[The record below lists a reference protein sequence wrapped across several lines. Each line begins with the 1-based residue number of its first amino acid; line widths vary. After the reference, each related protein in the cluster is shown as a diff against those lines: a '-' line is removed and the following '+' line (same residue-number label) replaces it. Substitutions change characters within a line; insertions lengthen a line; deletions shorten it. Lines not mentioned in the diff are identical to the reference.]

1 MNIACFVDEFPP
13 FFRGGLGTYAREI
26 TRQFVKFG
34 NNVTVFSRNVN
45 GSPTRDLWKGI
56 EVHRP
61 LLMNLV
67 DILPIAIPEDVK
79 TWPKEA
85 QEFFG
90 ETYLYNILS
99 ASKLINKLVR
109 RENRRFDILVSHDW
123 LAVLGGIISKRN
135 LNLPLVF
142 HFHSTE
148 QGRMKDGSPTVKE
161 IERLASK
168 HADILITVSYA
179 MRDELI
185 SIGYP
190 EKKIRVVY
198 NGVDPEKYDP
208 KRFSKE
214 EILDFRRKLGIEEN
228 ELLIFFIGRLTWVK
242 GADTLIR
249 AMPLILKEIPNAK
262 LLILGKGDQEALIKQ
277 MVISLGLEKNVI
289 LHFKYVPEKERI
301 LYYSAC
307 DIAVFPSKYEP
318 FGIVCTEAMSM
329 AKPVVVGAIGTSG
342 FREQVI
348 PVGENAC
355 GFHVNPYDPTDIAKF
370 VVKLLKDEDLRK
382 KMGENARRRVI
393 KKFTWERSAKE
404 TLNIYNE
411 LL

>member
-1 MNIACFVDEFPP
+1 MNIAYFVDEFPP
-13 FFRGGLGTYAREI
+13 FFRGGLGTYAMEI
-26 TRQFVKFG
+26 TRQFVKLG
-34 NNVTVFSRNVN
+34 NNVTVFSRNIKN
-45 GSPTRDLWKGI
+45 SPTRDLWKGI
-56 EVHRP
+56 EIHRP
-61 LLMNLV
+61 MLV
-67 DILPIAIPEDVK
+67 NISDILPIAIPEDVK

-99 ASKLINKLVR
+99 ASKLINKLAK
-109 RENRRFDILVSHDW
+109 REKRSFDIVVSHDW
-123 LAVLGGIISKRN
+123 LAALGGIISKRN
-135 LNLPLVF
+135 LELPLVF

-148 QGRMKDGSPTVKE
+148 QGRRKDGSSTVKE
-161 IERLASK
+161 IERLAGR

-198 NGVDPEKYDP
+198 NGVNPDKYSP
-208 KRFSKE
+208 ARFTE
-214 EILDFRRKLGIEEN
+214 EEVSNFRRKIRVGEN
-228 ELLIFFIGRLTWVK
+228 LMIFFIGRLTWVK
-242 GADTLIR
+242 GADTLLR
-249 AMPLILKEIPNAK
+249 AMPLILKEVPNAK
-262 LLILGKGDQEALIKQ
+262 LVILGKGEQEALIKQ
-277 MVISLGLEKNVI
+277 MVSSLGLEKNVI
-289 LHFKYVPEKERI
+289 LHFKYVPEEERM

-329 AKPVVVGAIGTSG
+329 AKPVVVGAVGTSG

-348 PVGENAC
+348 PVGKEAC
-355 GFHVNPYDPTDIAKF
+355 GFHINSYDPTDIAKF
-370 VVKLLKDEDLRK
+370 VIKLLKDEDLRK
-382 KMGENARRRVI
+382 KMGENARERVI
-393 KKFTWERSAKE
+393 RKFTWERSAKE
-404 TLNIYNE
+404 TLKIYGG